1 MTIKMYYETMDDLS
15 PIIKYLRRVYTVPF
29 GIFPVFYKK
38 CIFFTFTKDLEVLI
52 NPTTFT
58 YITGKLE

>member
-1 MTIKMYYETMDDLS
+1 MYYEIMDDLS

-29 GIFPVFYKK
+29 GTFPVSYKK
-38 CIFFTFTKDLEVLI
+38 RIFFMFTEDLEVLI

-58 YITGKLE
+58 YITGKQE